1 MEDRRLRRACAV
13 RRVSLLL
20 AVAVLAAGLAP
31 RAFGLEAG
39 GIELTSPV
47 KQNLKRLQDRWQDWL
62 TAYLEEDPEK
72 AAEALDKLMETVQS
86 LGMER
91 LPDLSVTAAAL
102 AVRSAEEGKDESRE
116 ELGMTWLVLG
126 LGLGFCDTHLVHFS
140 ICACHPCTGA
150 MLIFSVSF
158 QFAGR
163 IPFGLGFIGFR
174 VGFRGSGLRV
184 SALRN

>member
-1 MEDRRLRRACAV
+1 MPSLNPSGAGAGRRGSR
-13 RRVSLLL
+13 
-20 AVAVLAAGLAP
+20 
-31 RAFGLEAG
+31 
-39 GIELTSPV
+39 SPS
-47 KQNLKRLQDRWQDWL
+47 
-62 TAYLEEDPEK
+62 P
-72 AAEALDKLMETVQS
+72 
-86 LGMER
+86 
-91 LPDLSVTAAAL
+91 LSV
-102 AVRSAEEGKDESRE
+102 AEEGKDESRE